1 MSVEPHKNP
10 PNRVVVEKLGLIDY
24 QLCLEYQQRVH
35 LEVVSG
41 SRQDTLLLCTHPPS
55 ITSGT
60 STKPEHLITPAI
72 ELARRNLTPITIN
85 RGGSV
90 TYHGPEQLIAYP
102 ILNLKHHKTDVGWYM
117 RSLEEVVIHTLRL
130 KSVHGFRIEGKT
142 GVWVRED
149 AKIAFIGVKI
159 SRWCTYHG
167 ISLNVF
173 RCSDKFSLI
182 NPCGLGEI
190 EVTSIEEECP
200 DKTTLEEVQ
209 DSFTVAFRHVFNS
222 EVVC

>member
-1 MSVEPHKNP
+1 M
-10 PNRVVVEKLGLIDY
+10 IDY
-24 QLCLEYQQRVH
+24 QLCLEYQQRIH

-41 SRQDTLLLCTHPPS
+41 ERQDTLLLCSHPPT
-55 ITSGT
+55 ITMGT
-60 STKPEHLITPAI
+60 STKLEHLTTPVP
-72 ELARRNLTPITIN
+72 ELEKRNLTPITIS

-102 ILNLKHHKTDVGWYM
+102 ILNLKRLKTDVGWYM
-117 RSLEEVVIHTLRL
+117 RSLEDVVINTLRN
-130 KSVHGFRIEGKT
+130 KSVTGFRIEGKT
-142 GVWVRED
+142 GVWVREN

-173 RCSDKFSLI
+173 SCSDKFSLI
-182 NPCGLGEI
+182 NPCGLGDI
-190 EVTSIEEECP
+190 QVTYIEEESSG
-200 DKTTLEEVQ
+200 KTSLQEAEDLFTKAFQ
-209 DSFTVAFRHVFNS
+209 DVFNS